1 MSRVKQIIDSM
12 PADMAKEVMK
22 LRAAHFCLMELDG
35 ARIMKLQK
43 MAVYLNFQAGD
54 GKMYSSS
61 PYTYERPDGMGGVI
75 TEKTHF
81 RYIDKVR

>member
-61 PYTYERPDGMGGVI
+61 PYTYDRPDGKGGSVMME
-75 TEKTHF
+75 TYF
-81 RYIDKVR
+81 RYINKVH